1 MRFSER
7 EAERGQRLTVMK
19 PPAMRPSLG
28 LSEVWEYRELLSF
41 LIWRDIKIRYKQTA
55 LGVLWAVLQPALTT
69 LIFALIFSR
78 VSQFSSSDT
87 PYILFVLS
95 GLLVWLFI
103 FNGVGFGANSLL
115 VNVSLI
121 TKIYFPRVI
130 IPVSAVLAGTLD
142 LLIGL
147 VIFFAVSVFWGI
159 FPTFWTLLAPLF
171 LLQTLLLTMSLGV
184 ILSALNVRFRDVK
197 FAIPLML
204 QIWMVLSPVFYPTN
218 IVPESIRPFTALNPV
233 VGIVEGF
240 RATLFGG
247 PFDVHAIGVSVAVTF
262 CLFVISLYVFRQM
275 EDSFADLI

>member
-1 MRFSER
+1 MRFTEK
-7 EAERGQRLTVMK
+7 EADRDQRLTVMR
-19 PPAMRPSLG
+19 PPAIRPNLG
-28 LSEVWEYRELLSF
+28 FAEIWEYRELLSF
-41 LIWRDIKIRYKQTA
+41 LIWRDIKIRYKQTV

-78 VSQFSSSDT
+78 VTQFSSET

-130 IPVSAVLAGTLD
+130 IPASAVMAGVLD

-147 VIFFAVSVFWGI
+147 VIFFVVAGFWGV
-159 FPTFWTLLAPLF
+159 FPTYQALFAPIF
-171 LLQTLLLTMSLGV
+171 LIQTLLLTLSLG
-184 ILSALNVRFRDVK
+184 ILLSALNVRFRDVK

-204 QIWMVLSPVFYPTN
+204 QIWMFLSPIFYPTSV
-218 IVPESIRPFTALNPV
+218 VPESIRPYTALNPV
-233 VGIVEGF
+233 VGILEGF
-240 RATLFGG
+240 RASLFGG
-247 PFDVHAIGVSVAVTF
+247 TFDLQVIGISMVVTF
-262 CLFVISLYVFRQM
+262 VLFFISIYVFRQM
-275 EDSFADLI
+275 EESFADLI